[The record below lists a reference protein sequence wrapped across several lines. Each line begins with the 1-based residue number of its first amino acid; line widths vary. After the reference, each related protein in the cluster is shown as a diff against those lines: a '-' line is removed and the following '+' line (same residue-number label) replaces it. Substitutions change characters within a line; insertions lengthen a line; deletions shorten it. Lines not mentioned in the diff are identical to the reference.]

1 MTESSVVQT
10 VEFVP
15 PTSPAAVLRN
25 ADLAANVIAAEADAG
40 DREGR
45 LTPGLSQ
52 AFRTA
57 GFYEMGFPRRLGGLE
72 MTLADQ
78 VTVVAKLARVDSG
91 AAWNVGVLNATG
103 FYASRLDDAVF
114 GELYPSRDTP
124 TSGSFHPRGRAD
136 RVDGGYL
143 VSGRW
148 DWGSGSYVAEH
159 IIGGCLVFDRGEP
172 VIGPSGKQLVLGI
185 WLPRDAIVHLD
196 NWQVL
201 GQRASGSSSYV
212 IEEPAFVPAGHAFD
226 REALP
231 NPDAD
236 PLNKHVTLVFFPLTG
251 VCMGLAQRALD
262 LALAA
267 VQHRAAAAGSGSIDT
282 ATKRLLGQA
291 IAEVDS
297 MFVSVTDI
305 AHRTDEIIF
314 APRRILSRPEEMRLA
329 ACNLMAAEAM
339 RRTVDACLELY
350 GSHYVFDSDPMQRV
364 LRDVHTAL
372 AHVGAKRIHWQN
384 VAQATLDDPT
394 APATLF
400 DNPWEPTTA

>member
-1 MTESSVVQT
+1 MTESSMLQEVGLA
-10 VEFVP
+10 P
-15 PTSPAAVLRN
+15 PTSAAAVLEN
-25 ADLAANVIAAEADAG
+25 ADAAAELIAAEAAAC
-40 DREGR
+40 DRDGR
-45 LTPGLSQ
+45 LTPTLAE
-52 AFRTA
+52 AFRVA
-57 GFYEMGFPRRLGGLE
+57 GFYEMAFPRRLGGLE

-78 VTVVAKLARVDSG
+78 VTVVARLARADSG

-103 FYASRLDDAVF
+103 FYASRLGSEAYT
-114 GELYPSRDTP
+114 ELYPSRDMP

-159 IIGGCLVFDRGEP
+159 IIGGCLVFDDGEP
-172 VIGPSGKQLVLGI
+172 VIAPSGRQLVLGI
-185 WLPRDAIVHLD
+185 WLPRHAVVHLD

-212 IEEPAFVPAGHAFD
+212 IEEPVFVPEGHAFD

-267 VQHRAAAAGSGSIDT
+267 VQRRAAAVGVDPIDT
-282 ATKRLLGQA
+282 SSRRLLGQA
-291 IAEVDS
+291 LTEVDS
-297 MFVSVTDI
+297 MFASVTDI
-305 AHRTDEIIF
+305 ARRTDEIVF
-314 APRRILSRPEEMRLA
+314 TPRRILSPLEELRLA
-329 ACNLMAAEAM
+329 ALNLMAAESL
-339 RRTVDACLELY
+339 RRVVDACLELY
-350 GSHYVFDSDPMQRV
+350 GSHHVFDNDPMQRV
-364 LRDVHTAL
+364 VRDVQTAL
-372 AHVGAKRIHWQN
+372 AHVGAKRIHWQG
-384 VAQATLDDPT
+384 VALAVLEDAT

-400 DNPWEPTTA
+400 DVAWPPTTP